1 MIKYDVIII
10 GSGPV
15 GLSLAKSLSNSSF
28 SVCVIDRQTKEDLS
42 EPTYDGREV
51 AITHYSKRILKEI
64 GSWDLID
71 DDCISY
77 LKEAKVINGQSPY
90 SLHFNFEETNQT
102 TLGYLIP
109 NHKIKSAIFS
119 SVTDDPMIS
128 FIEKANSKT
137 FNINQ
142 DGVQVELESGDMIH
156 GDLLVAADGRL
167 SGSRRQMGIASEVK
181 DFGKT
186 VIVCK
191 MDHEIEHENI
201 AYECF
206 HYGRTLAVLPMVGKQ
221 CSVVITVQS
230 DKAKEILDQDDM
242 TFSLDIAERFNH
254 RLGKMSLASDKYSY
268 PLFASH
274 ADHFHAERFALVGD
288 ASVGMHP
295 VTAHGFNLGLRGI
308 DTLTRVLNEAKANNE
323 SFYSQENLKK
333 YNQTHQMNTRALYYG
348 TNLIVDLFNSERS
361 SAKFMRRLALRFGNN
376 VWPIKKMIMD
386 QLTET
391 K

>member
-1 MIKYDVIII
+1 MKKYDIIII

-15 GLSLAKSLSNSSF
+15 GLSIAKALSNSDF
-28 SVCVIDRQTKEDLS
+28 RVCVIDRQTKENLS
-42 EPTYDGREV
+42 EPSYDGREV
-51 AITHYSKRILKEI
+51 AITHFSKRILSDI

-71 DDCISY
+71 QECISQ
-77 LKEAKVINGQSPY
+77 LKEAKVLNGQSPY

-109 NHKIKSAIFS
+109 NHRIKSAIFS
-119 SVTDDPMIS
+119 SVINDPMIS
-128 FIEKANSKT
+128 FEEKATSKS
-137 FNINQ
+137 FSINT
-142 DGVQVELESGDMIH
+142 DGVEVELESGDIIS
-156 GDLLVAADGRL
+156 GELLVAADGRL
-167 SGSRRQMGIASEVK
+167 SGSRRQMGIPAEVK

-191 MDHEIEHENI
+191 MNHEKDHENI

-221 CSVVITVQS
+221 CSVVITIHS
-230 DKAKEILDQDDM
+230 DKAKEILHQDDNA
-242 TFSLDIAERFNH
+242 FSQDISERFNH
-254 RLGKMSLASDKYSY
+254 RLGKMSVASEKFSY

-274 ADHFHAERFALVGD
+274 ADHFHAERFVLVGD

-308 DTLTRVLNEAKANNE
+308 DTLTRILTEAKAKNE
-323 SFYSQENLKK
+323 AFYSLENLKK
-333 YNQTHQMNTRALYYG
+333 YNQTHQMNTRTLYYG

-361 SAKFMRRLALRFGNN
+361 AAKFMRRFALRLGNN

>member
-77 LKEAKVINGQSPY
+77 LKEAKVINGHSPY